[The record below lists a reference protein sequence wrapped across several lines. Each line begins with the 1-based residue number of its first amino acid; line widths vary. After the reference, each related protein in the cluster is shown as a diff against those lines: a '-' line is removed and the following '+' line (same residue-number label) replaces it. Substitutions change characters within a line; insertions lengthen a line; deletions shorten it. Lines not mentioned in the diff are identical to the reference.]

1 MKEKRPSISPNFN
14 FLGQLVEFESLCQ
27 QLNDRTK
34 QSTPRLR
41 DCAEDCSK
49 GFKQAN
55 CEDTHHFTSASCN
68 KLPGIIEYQPHALHS
83 LTTAS
88 GKLRSDFP
96 GAFERDEASL
106 RLPSDWET
114 QFSPVSTN
122 SLDQLCFTP
131 CFALFP
137 NDATSKDSAMCLMDG
152 ISHAEETSLNT
163 IRLSDQ
169 LEAKPKS
176 ARLRR
181 HAARPKTSAVSAVPF
196 GLASIKTSL
205 KSSLKTSIF
214 KRTAE
219 HHNKAVFMMD

>member
-1 MKEKRPSISPNFN
+1 
-14 FLGQLVEFESLCQ
+14 VEFESLCQ
-27 QLNDRTK
+27 QLNDRIK
-34 QSTPRLR
+34 QSSPRLL
-41 DCAEDCSK
+41 DSAEDCSK
-49 GFKQAN
+49 GFNQLN
-55 CEDTHHFTSASCN
+55 HEDTLRITSVSCN
-68 KLPGIIEYQPHALHS
+68 RLPGIIEHQPLHAFRNQ
-83 LTTAS
+83 TAAT
-88 GKLRSDFP
+88 DFT
-96 GAFERDEASL
+96 GAFERDDEAKL

-114 QFSPVSTN
+114 QFSQVSTD

-137 NDATSKDSAMCLMDG
+137 NDATTKDRAIHFTDG
-152 ISHAEETSLNT
+152 SGCTEESSINT

-169 LEAKPKS
+169 LEAAKPKP

-181 HAARPKTSAVSAVPF
+181 HAARPKSSAVSAVPF

-219 HHNKAVFMMD
+219 HHNKAVFMVD